1 MARWVRRRDRA
12 GRVLVI
18 PNQKRGALDRYRVTR
33 DEAARA
39 AWAIDRDGR
48 RWEGA
53 GAMNRTLREI
63 GGGWS
68 IVAAPYR
75 LAPVAGLEEL
85 LYRWFARNRASFQRF
100 GARPEC
106 DEVDADCDRSTG

>member
-18 PNQKRGALDRYRVTR
+18 PNQTKGVLGRYRIKR
-33 DEAARA
+33 EEADRA

-48 RWEGA
+48 RWGGA
-53 GAMNRTLREI
+53 GAVNRTLEAI

-68 IVAAPYR
+68 VLAAPYR
-75 LAPVAGLEEL
+75 LAPVAALEEAA
-85 LYRWFARNRASFQRF
+85 YRWFARHRASFHRVGVQ
-100 GARPEC
+100 PEC
-106 DEVDADCDRSTG
+106 DEAGSDCEQPTG